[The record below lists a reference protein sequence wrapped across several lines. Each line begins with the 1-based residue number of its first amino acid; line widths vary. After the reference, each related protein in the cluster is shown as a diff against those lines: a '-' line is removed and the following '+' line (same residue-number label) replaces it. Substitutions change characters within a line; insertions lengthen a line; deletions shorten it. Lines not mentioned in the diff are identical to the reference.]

1 MNNYNNKV
9 AVVTGANK
17 GIGYAIVKELSKKFN
32 GLIYLTGIFSYIFYQ
47 KFKFFYLFV
56 LKISPKR
63 RTRNEG
69 IEGIDFE
76 WRKYS
81 ISSIRYRKSREH

>member
-32 GLIYLTGIFSYIFYQ
+32 GLVYLTGIFVIFSIS
-47 KFKFFYLFV
+47 KFKLLLICF
-56 LKISPKR
+56 KKKPETKNS
-63 RTRNEG
+63 E
-69 IEGIDFE
+69 
-76 WRKYS
+76 
-81 ISSIRYRKSREH
+81 